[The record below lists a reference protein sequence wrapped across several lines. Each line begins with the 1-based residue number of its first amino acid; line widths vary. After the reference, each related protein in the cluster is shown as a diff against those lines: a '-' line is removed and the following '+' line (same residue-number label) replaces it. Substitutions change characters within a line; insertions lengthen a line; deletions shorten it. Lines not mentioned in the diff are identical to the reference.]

1 MGADQTGWD
10 WFSLSFDTG
19 EKLMGFRLRS
29 AEGGA
34 FTAATW
40 IAADGGTTAF
50 PDGAFQAVP
59 LETAQIGGRQL
70 GNRRRN
76 HRPSPP
82 EDRQR
87 RRIAALIY
95 DSFLILAI
103 WMLSSLAILAV
114 TDLGESLGGP
124 LYQGFL
130 YLELMAFYVYFWT
143 FKGQTLG
150 MQVWR
155 LLGLTVVGGK

>member
-1 MGADQTGWD
+1 MT
-10 WFSLSFDTG
+10 
-19 EKLMGFRLRS
+19 
-29 AEGGA
+29 
-34 FTAATW
+34 
-40 IAADGGTTAF
+40 
-50 PDGAFQAVP
+50 
-59 LETAQIGGRQL
+59 
-70 GNRRRN
+70 
-76 HRPSPP
+76 HSPP
-82 EDRQR
+82 ARNPKDFTDQDRLTLPNAGMR

-103 WMLSSLAILAV
+103 WMLSSLA
-114 TDLGESLGGP
+114 ESLGGP

-155 LLGLTVVGGK
+155 LVVIQPSGGTLNRRQAVQRFLAATPAMGCLGLGLFWILVNPERAALHDLLTGTRVVQLPKP

>member
-1 MGADQTGWD
+1 MTSPAAARNSKDFGEQDRLTLPNAGMG
-10 WFSLSFDTG
+10 
-19 EKLMGFRLRS
+19 
-29 AEGGA
+29 
-34 FTAATW
+34 
-40 IAADGGTTAF
+40 
-50 PDGAFQAVP
+50 
-59 LETAQIGGRQL
+59 
-70 GNRRRN
+70 
-76 HRPSPP
+76 
-82 EDRQR
+82 

-103 WMLSSLAILAV
+103 WMLSSIAILAA

-155 LLGLTVVGGK
+155 LAVIQSSGGTLNRRQAILRFLAATPAMGCLGLGLFWILVNPERAALHDLLTGTRVVQLPKP

>member
-1 MGADQTGWD
+1 MT
-10 WFSLSFDTG
+10 
-19 EKLMGFRLRS
+19 
-29 AEGGA
+29 
-34 FTAATW
+34 
-40 IAADGGTTAF
+40 
-50 PDGAFQAVP
+50 
-59 LETAQIGGRQL
+59 
-70 GNRRRN
+70 
-76 HRPSPP
+76 HSPP
-82 EDRQR
+82 PRNPKDFTDQDRLTLPNAGMR

-103 WMLSSLAILAV
+103 WMLSSLAILAA

-130 YLELMAFYVYFWT
+130 YLELMAFYLYFWT

-155 LLGLTVVGGK
+155 LVVIQPSGGTLTRRHPTQRSRAATPPISCLGLGLFWILVNPERAALHDLLTCTRVGQLPKP

>member
-1 MGADQTGWD
+1 MTSPAAARNSKDFGEQDRLALPNAGMG
-10 WFSLSFDTG
+10 
-19 EKLMGFRLRS
+19 
-29 AEGGA
+29 
-34 FTAATW
+34 
-40 IAADGGTTAF
+40 
-50 PDGAFQAVP
+50 
-59 LETAQIGGRQL
+59 
-70 GNRRRN
+70 
-76 HRPSPP
+76 
-82 EDRQR
+82 

-103 WMLSSLAILAV
+103 WMLSSIAILAA

-155 LLGLTVVGGK
+155 LAVIQSSGGTLNRRQAILRFLAATPAMGCLGLGLFWILVNPERAALHDLLTGTRVVQLPKP

>member
-1 MGADQTGWD
+1 MT
-10 WFSLSFDTG
+10 
-19 EKLMGFRLRS
+19 
-29 AEGGA
+29 
-34 FTAATW
+34 
-40 IAADGGTTAF
+40 
-50 PDGAFQAVP
+50 
-59 LETAQIGGRQL
+59 
-70 GNRRRN
+70 
-76 HRPSPP
+76 HSPP
-82 EDRQR
+82 ARSPKDFTDQDRLTLPNAGMR

-155 LLGLTVVGGK
+155 LVVIQPSGGTLNRRQAVQRFLAATPAMGCLGLGLFWILVNPERAALHDLLTGTRVVQLPKP